1 MKFRDPKTGEVF
13 PIYYAVDEYCA
24 KRWCDNCSLREP
36 VGDPDKVCADW
47 AETHP
52 HEAARLM
59 GYEVVEEGHNGDT
72 AGISDAFNR
81 MAKEMRENVGEMRE
95 PQLNAGKEE
104 ANMDKPLK
112 DWTLEELKN
121 ECKAHDGC
129 RGCRFDG
136 SRFCEQ
142 TGVQCPNDWDLTDK
156 PRFTKQE
163 VEFARLVKHACK
175 NVVWIKRKDERTL
188 VWKTEYNEDE
198 YRLPFRL
205 FPNIQSG
212 QSYTLDEIIGG
223 AK

>member
-1 MKFRDPKTGEVF
+1 MKFRSKDGKTLHSS
-13 PIYYAVDEYCA
+13 A
-24 KRWCDNCSLREP
+24 SLWGQILHDIKKMSP
-36 VGDPDKVCADW
+36 Y
-47 AETHP
+47 
-52 HEAARLM
+52 EAARLM
-59 GYEVVEEGHNGDT
+59 GYEVVEDEPSGDT
-72 AGISDAFNR
+72 G
-81 MAKEMRENVGEMRE
+81 
-95 PQLNAGKEE
+95 QLKE

-156 PRFTKQE
+156 PRFTEQE
-163 VEFARLVKHACK
+163 VEFARLVKDACK
-175 NVVWIKRKDERTL
+175 NVVWIKRNDERTL

-212 QSYTLDEIIGG
+212 QFYTLDEIIGG

>member
-1 MKFRDPKTGEVF
+1 MKFKNPYTEQVF
-13 PIYYAVDEYCA
+13 DNIQSAADEFCQENDCFWNTCPIEKNSRGKPCSEWIRSHPYDAA
-24 KRWCDNCSLREP
+24 K
-36 VGDPDKVCADW
+36 
-47 AETHP
+47 
-52 HEAARLM
+52 LM
-59 GYEVVEEGHNGDT
+59 GYEVVEDDH
-72 AGISDAFNR
+72 I
-81 MAKEMRENVGEMRE
+81 
-95 PQLNAGKEE
+95 PQVEKKE

-163 VEFARLVKHACK
+163 VEFARLVKDACK
-175 NVVWIKRKDERTL
+175 NVVWIKRNDEHTL